1 MNETNLLLEVGAQA
15 LKDLSADEKQ
25 GILGKYQDGQ
35 EALAGLHVFSLLM
48 KKYKANYRM
57 GRMYVYE
64 SQKYEAYRDIY
75 REYSRSVNA
84 GRRGPLGVGSNLTKD
99 KFSGN

>member
-1 MNETNLLLEVGAQA
+1 MNESNLLLEVGAQA

-25 GILGKYQDGQ
+25 GILNKYQDGQ

-48 KKYKANYRM
+48 KNYKANYRM

-64 SQKYEAYRDIY
+64 SQKYETYRDIY
-75 REYSRSVNA
+75 REYARSVNA
-84 GRRGPLGVGSNLTKD
+84 GRRGALGIGSTLEKD
-99 KFSGN
+99 KFLDN